1 MSNSLAIAATTA
13 TLRNLLQTQVPLIDT
28 SLSDLDVTTQ
38 PLDLAR
44 KHVTKS
50 QLNLFLYQT
59 VINAGWRNMQ
69 MPGQLR
75 PGESGMPPLPIN
87 LHYLI
92 TAYGRGEDADGVNH
106 QVLGAAMSVLHDTP
120 VLDRAAIAAALA
132 KNDLGAQFESLR
144 ITPLA
149 TSVDELS
156 KLWMVFQTQYRISAA
171 YEVTVILIDSLQQA
185 RSPLPVLQRGQ
196 GDKGVTSVARTLPV
210 LTGIVMPRSQLA
222 ARLGDNITLQGKALS
237 TNFTTVRFTS
247 PRLDAPVELTPTVAD
262 EAGNLAVHIPSK
274 IEDINV
280 LQNWTPGQYTV
291 ALVLRLPGVPELLS
305 DEIAFALAPQI
316 TIHPPLSVTKGTVN
330 LTIDCEPRLTG
341 DQRVLLLFGDRQIKP
356 ASINTPAMPAPTTL
370 TFSIPNVDVGSYVVR
385 LRVDGADSIP
395 VIYSGTP
402 PLPAFDGNQTV
413 TVTP

>member
-1 MSNSLAIAATTA
+1 MSNSLAIAAATA
-13 TLRNLLQTQVPLIDT
+13 TLRNLLQTQVPLIDI
-28 SLSDLDVTTQ
+28 SLSDLDVTNQ

-50 QLNLFLYQT
+50 QLNIFLYQT
-59 VINAGWRNMQ
+59 VINAGWRNLQ

-75 PGESGMPPLPIN
+75 PGESGVPPLPIN

-92 TAYGRGEDADGVNH
+92 TAYGRGDDADGVNH

-149 TSVDELS
+149 TTVDEIS

-171 YEVTVILIDSLQQA
+171 YEVTVLLIDSLQQA

-196 GDKGVTSVARTLPV
+196 GDKGVTSIASALPV
-210 LTGIVMPRSQLA
+210 LTGIAMPRSQFA
-222 ARLGDNITLQGKALS
+222 ARLGENITLQGKALT
-237 TNFTTVRFTS
+237 TNNTSVRFS
-247 PRLDAPVELTPTVAD
+247 SQRLDTQLELTPTAAD
-262 EAGNLAVHIPSK
+262 EGGGLAVHIPGK
-274 IEDINV
+274 AEDINV
-280 LQNWTPGQYTV
+280 LENWTPGQYTV
-291 ALVLRLPGVPELLS
+291 GLVLRLPGVPELVS
-305 DEIAFALAPQI
+305 NETAFALAPQI
-316 TIHPPLSVTKGTVN
+316 TIQPPLSVTKGTVN
-330 LTIDCEPRLTG
+330 LSIDCEPRLTG

-356 ASINTPAMPAPTTL
+356 GSINTPAMPAPSTV

-385 LRVDGADSIP
+385 LRVDGVDSIP
-395 VIYSGTP
+395 VIYGGTP
-402 PLPAFDGNQTV
+402 SLPAFDSSQTV

>member
-13 TLRNLLQTQVPLIDT
+13 ALRNLLQAQVPLIDT

-50 QLNLFLYQT
+50 QLNIFLYQT
-59 VINAGWRNMQ
+59 ALNAAWRNMQ

-75 PGESGMPPLPIN
+75 PGESGVPPLPIN

-92 TAYGRGEDADGVNH
+92 TAYGRGDDADGVNH

-149 TSVDELS
+149 TTVDELS

-171 YEVTVILIDSLQQA
+171 YEVTVVLIDSLQQA

-196 GDKGVTSVARTLPV
+196 GDKGVTSIASALPV
-210 LTGIVMPRSQLA
+210 LTGIVMPRSQSA
-222 ARLGDNITLQGKALS
+222 ARLGEDITLQGKGLTT
-237 TNFTTVRFTS
+237 TNASVRFTS
-247 PRLDAPVELTPTVAD
+247 QRLDSPIELTPTVAD
-262 EAGNLAVHIPSK
+262 EAGNLSVHIPSK
-274 IEDINV
+274 AEDVNV
-280 LQNWTPGQYTV
+280 LKNWTPGQYTV
-291 ALVLRLPGVPELLS
+291 GLVLRLPGVPELVS
-305 DEIAFALAPQI
+305 NEIAFALAPQI

-341 DQRVLLLFGDRQIKP
+341 DQRVLLLFGARQIKP
-356 ASINTPAMPAPTTL
+356 ASINTPVMPAPTTL
-370 TFSIPNVDVGSYVVR
+370 TFAIPNVDPGTYVVR
-385 LRVDGADSIP
+385 LRVDGVDSIP
-395 VIYSGTP
+395 VTYAGTP
-402 PLPAFDGNQTV
+402 PLPSFDAAQTV